1 MSHGAPAVSHATE
14 FVELLKKHG
23 FDFFTGVP
31 CSLLKGAVSIVEKEP
46 PDRYVSAVREDAA
59 FGFAA
64 GAYLGGRKPV
74 LFIQN
79 SGLGV
84 SINALASLHLLYKI
98 PCLIVVSWRGFQG
111 KDAPEHL
118 ITGATMTQLLELIKV
133 PYEVLE
139 PATMAAQ
146 LEKLV
151 AHLDANR
158 SPAAV
163 VIKPG
168 ILE

>member
-1 MSHGAPAVSHATE
+1 MGNVAVA
-14 FVELLKKHG
+14 FIDLLKQKG

-31 CSLLKGAVSIVEKEP
+31 CSLLKGAVSLLEKEP

-59 FGFAA
+59 LGFAA
-64 GAYLGGRKPV
+64 GAYLGGRKPA

-98 PCLIVVSWRGFQG
+98 PCLIVVSWRGFEG

-118 ITGATMTQLLELIKV
+118 ITGATMTKLLELLKI
-133 PYEVLE
+133 PYEVLD
-139 PATMAAQ
+139 PAKMADQVAAMAAH
-146 LEKLV
+146 V
-151 AHLDANR
+151 DRR
-158 SPAAV
+158 SPAAIV
-163 VIKPG
+163 VKPG